1 MTIISFGLSPPKANG
16 HSQNPYSYTML
27 RPVPLSFLSDDSLS
41 KTRIFPFLRVREKTR
56 KTDNS
61 TMGTNYVSR
70 TLYSPVWILF
80 VDIYL
85 LPSYL
90 SSFLELRN
98 YDSNR

>member
-1 MTIISFGLSPPKANG
+1 
-16 HSQNPYSYTML
+16 
-27 RPVPLSFLSDDSLS
+27 
-41 KTRIFPFLRVREKTR
+41 
-56 KTDNS
+56 
-61 TMGTNYVSR
+61 MGTNYVSR